1 MSARW
6 PAVMPVIELA
16 RCVPV
21 LDNDNGTTGAVVGV
35 EERAS
40 WPWAR
45 RTATDQDGT
54 YAWVVW
60 DDSDGESVFE
70 ERTADLR
77 VDLGDPAGFAYALRW
92 LSRRL
97 GSERWRV
104 TAWAVEAWLLSRTTD
119 ADRLALAQACAEV
132 AP

>member
-6 PAVMPVIELA
+6 EAVMPVIELA

-21 LDNDNGTTGAVVGV
+21 LDHDTGATGVVVGV
-35 EERAS
+35 EGA
-40 WPWAR
+40 
-45 RTATDQDGT
+45 T

-60 DDSDGESVFE
+60 DDSDGDSVE
-70 ERTADLR
+70 QRTADLR
-77 VDLGDPAGFAYALRW
+77 ADLGDPAGFAYVLRW
-92 LSRRL
+92 RWSVVEYRLRAGGGGRL
-97 GSERWRV
+97 GGGNGE
-104 TAWAVEAWLLSRTTD
+104 TTD

>member
-21 LDNDNGTTGAVVGV
+21 LDNDNGTTGVVVDV
-35 EERAS
+35 ED
-40 WPWAR
+40 
-45 RTATDQDGT
+45 ATH
-54 YAWVVW
+54 AWVVW
-60 DDSDGESVFE
+60 GESDSVE
-70 ERTADLR
+70 QRTADLR

-92 LSRRL
+92 LRRRL
-97 GSERWRV
+97 GGERWNQRGN
-104 TAWAVEAWLLSRTTD
+104 AWAVEAWLLSRTTD